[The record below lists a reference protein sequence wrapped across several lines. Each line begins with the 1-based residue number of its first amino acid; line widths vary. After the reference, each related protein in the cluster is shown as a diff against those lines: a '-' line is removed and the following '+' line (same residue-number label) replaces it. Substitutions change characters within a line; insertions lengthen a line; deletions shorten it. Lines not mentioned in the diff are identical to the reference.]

1 MHDRPIPHRTHMPK
15 YQKKKNVPP
24 SQPPQRYNKICINML
39 THEKKKTETSRLW
52 DVVSGNAE
60 TETDVVDARRCTEN
74 CKNEIYAI
82 SIRT

>member
-15 YQKKKNVPP
+15 YQKKKCATITTTATI
-24 SQPPQRYNKICINML
+24 QQNMYKYAN
-39 THEKKKTETSRLW
+39 TRKKKTETSRCLW